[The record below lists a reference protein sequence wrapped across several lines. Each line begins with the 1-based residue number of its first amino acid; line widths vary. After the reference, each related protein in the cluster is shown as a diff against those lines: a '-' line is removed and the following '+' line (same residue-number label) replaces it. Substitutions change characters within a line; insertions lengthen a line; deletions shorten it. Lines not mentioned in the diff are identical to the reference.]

1 MTSSRADLD
10 SLPADGVPRTV
21 GRFALAGVM
30 LIAGVGHLARTEEFR
45 AQVPPFF
52 PARDAIVYASGVV
65 ELGIGAA
72 LLAARGRRRVQLG
85 FLLAAFFVVIFPGNI
100 SQYLTGE
107 DAFGLDTDRKRAV
120 RLVFQPV
127 LVLWSLWCTG
137 ALAAWRRR

>member
-1 MTSSRADLD
+1 MTSTRTDRAAAE
-10 SLPADGVPRTV
+10 PDGVPRTV
-21 GRFALAGVM
+21 GRYALAGAM
-30 LIAGVGHLARTEEFR
+30 LLAGVGHMANTEEFR

-72 LLAARGRRRVQLG
+72 LLAARGERRVQLG
-85 FLLAAFFVVIFPGNI
+85 FLLAAFFVVIFPGNV

-127 LVLWSLWCTG
+127 LVLWALWCTG
-137 ALAAWRRR
+137 ALRAWRRR